1 MVPPNVRDF
10 KGVFMKDALPSK
22 SEAGASYIINL
33 DDSEGPGTH
42 WMGLYVAPKEAFY
55 YDPYGLD
62 PPREVRKFA
71 QGVGRRP
78 VRVNRHKHQHVASQ
92 HCGRYVLQFLKAMN
106 APGDPGE
113 NFEKFTTKTFIPDD
127 SGHNNKKIRRIY
139 GLK

>member
-1 MVPPNVRDF
+1 MVPSNVKHF

-22 SEAGASYIINL
+22 PEAGASYIINL

-42 WMGLYVAPKEAFY
+42 WMGLYVTPDGRQSFY

-62 PPREVRKFA
+62 PPSEVRRFA
-71 QGVGRRP
+71 RGRL
-78 VRVNRHKHQHVASQ
+78 RVNRHKHQHVASQ

-106 APGDPGE
+106 APGA

-139 GLK
+139 NFK